1 MPDTET
7 IILRGEAALREAERS
22 GAMVTHLGGEKT
34 PQAARVMLEC
44 GLDAPEYV
52 TLTITV
58 HKRPERCEAC
68 RSGMVSATV
77 YVPHLDKWMC
87 DYCAEHCAGEVPDAT
102 ATD

>member
-1 MPDTET
+1 MPETET
-7 IILRGEAALREAERS
+7 I
-22 GAMVTHLGGEKT
+22 
-34 PQAARVMLEC
+34 
-44 GLDAPEYV
+44 
-52 TLTITV
+52 TV
-58 HKRPERCEAC
+58 RARPEKCEVC